1 MQFLLIKNNLI
12 TLSSTI
18 ELLSDE
24 DFTKPIVNL
33 SNSTI
38 GEHVRHIIEL
48 FDGLEKGYKIG
59 IINYDDRERNK
70 TIQTNKAFAISCL
83 GTIINTF
90 EKENKNLELNTLLVS
105 ANNLIQTN
113 YYRELL
119 YNYEHCIHHQALI
132 KVGLL
137 ELNIQLT
144 NTYFGIAFST
154 IEFRKSCAQ

>member
-18 ELLSDE
+18 ELLSDD

-38 GEHVRHIIEL
+38 GEHVWHIIEL

-144 NTYFGIAFST
+144 NTYFGIAPST